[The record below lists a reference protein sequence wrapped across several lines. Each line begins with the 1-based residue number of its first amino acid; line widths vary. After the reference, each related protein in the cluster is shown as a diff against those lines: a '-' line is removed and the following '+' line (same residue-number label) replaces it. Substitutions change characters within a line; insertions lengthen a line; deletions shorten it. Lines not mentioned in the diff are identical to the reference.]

1 MSTRTILHG
10 TAGLFAAL
18 FLCASAQA
26 QLFRAYLASDGAD
39 ANPCT
44 LPQPCRLLPAALAA
58 VASGGEIW
66 MLDSANYNSSMVNI
80 GKSVSILA
88 VPGAVGS
95 LVAVSGAPAI
105 IITAAGLKV
114 ALRNVVI
121 GPLAGVAAGTDGV
134 SMTGASSLVIE
145 KSVIANLPGAGVRV
159 STAGT
164 LRLAE
169 TTLRNNSDYAVW
181 LENGASAVISSSRLL
196 DNANGVSAWS
206 YVASAKT
213 TASVTDS
220 VISGRGDGYGVVAF
234 TNTVASA
241 VAHVSVSRS
250 VIERTGT
257 ALSAGTGGGLGIAET
272 TVGGSLIAENLSPW
286 NQSGAGSQ
294 VLSLGNNTMIGNG
307 VGGGTKTPLTA
318 Q

>member
-1 MSTRTILHG
+1 MPARALQRFALG
-10 TAGLFAAL
+10 ALLLLAGAAEG
-18 FLCASAQA
+18 

-39 ANPCT
+39 TNPCT
-44 LPQPCRLLPAALAA
+44 LPQPCRLLPAAITA

-66 MLDSANYNSSMVNI
+66 MLDSANYNSAMVNI

-105 IITAAGLKV
+105 TITTAGLKV
-114 ALRNVVI
+114 SLRNVVI

-134 SMTGASSLVIE
+134 SMTSASSLVIE
-145 KSVIANLPGAGVRV
+145 KSVIANLPGAGVRAT
-159 STAGT
+159 SAGT
-164 LRLAE
+164 LRITE
-169 TTLRNNSDYAVW
+169 TTLRNNGDYAVW
-181 LENGASAVISSSRLL
+181 LENGTSAVISSSRLL
-196 DNANGVSAWS
+196 DNAHGLSAWS

-220 VISGRGDGYGVVAF
+220 VISGRGTGDGVIAYTSV
-234 TNTVASA
+234 VASA

-250 VIERTGT
+250 VIERTGA
-257 ALSAGTGGGLGIAET
+257 ALRANTSGVGIAET
-272 TVGGSLIAENLSPW
+272 TFGGSLIAENLTPW
-286 NQSGAGSQ
+286 HQLGAGSQ
-294 VLSLGNNTMIGNG
+294 VLSLGNNQVIGNG
-307 VGGGTKTPLTA
+307 GSITSPVPLTA